1 MLIISIMIKTINDKR
16 IKILRYSLN
25 LENIA
30 SHSLA
35 FIIGVEH
42 NKVADTKS
50 LGNFASSL
58 SFNQKINLLLDN
70 QSISK
75 EEKFKLEAFMSIRNQ
90 FMHNISIK
98 SYQDVY
104 NHINGLE
111 NKIKKIY
118 PQEFCIEKD
127 IESSLE
133 ICTERLYSQGMSIF
147 MSSKGEKEKKLNLMT
162 ERTVYKNLYENN
174 EKAIDRAIMELITSI
189 EKDELNYLDKDE
201 LFENIKLLKMQI
213 MVYQQFDSSEE

>member
-1 MLIISIMIKTINDKR
+1 MTDKR
-16 IKILRYSLN
+16 IKILNYSLR

-42 NKVADTKS
+42 NKVAETKS
-50 LGNFASSL
+50 LGNSASSL

-90 FMHNISIK
+90 FMHNIKIK
-98 SYQDVY
+98 SFQDAY

-111 NKIKKIY
+111 NKIKKTY
-118 PQEFCIEKD
+118 PQEFSIERD
-127 IESSLE
+127 LESTLE
-133 ICTERLYSQGMSIF
+133 ICTDRLYVEGMRIF
-147 MSSKGEKEKKLNLMT
+147 MSTKGEKEKKLNLIS

-174 EKAIDRAIMELITSI
+174 ERAIDRAILELITSI

-213 MVYQQFDSSEE
+213 LVYQQFDSTEE